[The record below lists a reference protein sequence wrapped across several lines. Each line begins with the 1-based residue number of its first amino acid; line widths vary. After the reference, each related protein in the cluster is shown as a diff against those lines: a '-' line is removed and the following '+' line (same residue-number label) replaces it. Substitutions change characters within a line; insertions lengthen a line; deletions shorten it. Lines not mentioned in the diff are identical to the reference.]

1 MLLLFH
7 TAQLFRMGNW
17 VLVRDPATSNKVVP
31 FEAVMVWM
39 GIRYGSS
46 VGNITLDLGCD
57 LVDCVLAVNCL
68 SHKFSVT
75 LERFV
80 DGTVVDFF
88 RQRSSSSR

>member
-1 MLLLFH
+1 M
-7 TAQLFRMGNW
+7 
-17 VLVRDPATSNKVVP
+17 LVRDPATSNKVVP

-57 LVDCVLAVNCL
+57 LVDHVVSVGCL
-68 SHKFSVT
+68 SHTFSVT

-80 DGTVVDFF
+80 VDNVVPGDVVFHL
-88 RQRSSSSR
+88 R